1 LTNRIANI
9 IFSDINILNNKKIE
23 TKKICPVCN
32 LILIFF
38 VLSML
43 IFVFIKSEFEIDI
56 FSARHSI

>member
-23 TKKICPVCN
+23 TKKICSVCN
-32 LILIFF
+32 SVLIFF

-43 IFVFIKSEFEIDI
+43 IFVFIKSEIENDI
-56 FSARHSI
+56 FSAREEI